1 LTLHT
6 CKGCTIQY
14 NPLKFPQGRS
24 FLEGLIERLFGLS
37 TVCSMTRR
45 EMISAMQFYI
55 QIDLGETVPLSSRYE
70 VLAEDQLVVL
80 L

>member
-1 LTLHT
+1 M
-6 CKGCTIQY
+6 
-14 NPLKFPQGRS
+14 
-24 FLEGLIERLFGLS
+24 ERLFGLS

-55 QIDLGETVPLSSRYE
+55 QIDLGETFPLSSRYE
-70 VLAEDQLVVL
+70 VLAVDHLVVL